1 MGEPKPWL
9 ETWTCTVDGPAVDVE
24 QVSISGIAGAF
35 HGLYDVGQAAHG
47 RLIAAAPAL
56 VRALLAAE
64 WGSGM
69 GIPEGEDTCP
79 ACQGFPG
86 TGHDDEPTGR
96 CIIDAALSAAGLDT
110 AEKRCAA
117 RAEIARMAK

>member
-1 MGEPKPWL
+1 MGEAKPWL

-47 RLIAAAPAL
+47 RLIAAAPLL
-56 VRALLAAE
+56 VRALLAVENEYGA
-64 WGSGM
+64 GYRG
-69 GIPEGEDTCP
+69 DV
-79 ACQGFPG
+79 
-86 TGHDDEPTGR
+86 
-96 CIIDAALSAAGLDT
+96 DAALTAAGLDT
-110 AEKRCAA
+110 AKKRDTA